1 MPRARSSL
9 AALAR
14 APRARWRPRRPRRGR
29 VQPRRRASRA
39 DDRAG
44 AFRQGVRPGRDDGTS
59 PRAPRS
65 RPPRGGAGPPR
76 PARASPL
83 ALAHPSGPS
92 PPVSPPQA
100 VISRLSR
107 DRATALHA
115 RQRTVAVAASYFWR
129 FYLRRSFA
137 AHEPVAVAAACFSL
151 ASKVEEN
158 PVHDHLKLIRLAR
171 DTASVV
177 YAAESDDCFDMRDDD
192 LLPLELRVLDAL
204 DCDLRVFDPYAPL
217 RAIFRR
223 RASASPRG
231 PGDEAASGAADPA
244 STRDADPPEPGSI
257 PSRGESNLGSPDAL
271 FRAAWGVVNDATVAS
286 PLCAAVSAEAAAVA
300 ARRVASALLGRRRR
314 RRSRRTETAW
324 TRSSRRRREG
334 DPPGDRRGARGA
346 RGGRGRRGGAGR
358 RCASGRRGD
367 HEGARRR
374 GRGRVRGAA
383 AVPGVAAGGSGG
395 DRAPRAREAGGE
407 DARRRKDADERGR
420 RRGGVTDEERDDGER
435 GWSL

>member
-1 MPRARSSL
+1 M
-9 AALAR
+9 
-14 APRARWRPRRPRRGR
+14 
-29 VQPRRRASRA
+29 
-39 DDRAG
+39 
-44 AFRQGVRPGRDDGTS
+44 
-59 PRAPRS
+59 
-65 RPPRGGAGPPR
+65 AGPAGRGADASNPDDVRLGLTIEQVHFAKAFVLDAMTVRR

-300 ARRVASALLGRRRR
+300 AVAAASALLGAPPPPTLAADRDRVDAV
-314 RRSRRTETAW
+314 ELAVAE
-324 TRSSRRRREG
+324 REILRAIG
-334 DPPGDRRGARGA
+334 EARG
-346 RGGRGRRGGAGR
+346 GGAGR
-358 RCASGRRGD
+358 RAAPGGDASGRRGD